1 MDCASQRS
9 FACFVSNRG
18 CNRLLKSRRAPCR
31 NLFPQIL
38 SPKVTPNPFTYA
50 RVQVPPWKWV
60 LTGLP
65 QIRSPLKSPNP
76 FTYVC
81 RRRSAREYP
90 LACAPNPF
98 TFPLPKSF
106 HLAGPACCGVRRAR
120 AVLRVT
126 PPKSVHHCHPQ
137 ILSPFGVVC
146 WAPQIR
152 SPKPQI
158 HNPLAP
164 IAFTVSP
171 NPQPAFPNSVHQI
184 HKSMHQMTC
193 KALSGLASRK
203 LNVV

>member
-126 PPKSVHHCHPQ
+126 PPQ
-137 ILSPFGVVC
+137 ICSPL
-146 WAPQIR
+146 P
-152 SPKPQI
+152 SP
-158 HNPLAP
+158 NP
-164 IAFTVSP
+164 FTFRGRLLGTPNPFTKAP
-171 NPQPAFPNSVHQI
+171 NPQPLGPNCVHRI
-184 HKSMHQMTC
+184 PKSTTGVPQ
-193 KALSGLASRK
+193 
-203 LNVV
+203 